1 LSIFDDCYLSGM
13 SQTAQ
18 EQAWRCILDLFLAQ
32 RGRMLAVAQE
42 FGLAPQQAIA
52 IKQLEPGKPMTM
64 SELAQRLHC
73 DNSNVTGI
81 ADRLE
86 AHGLVERR
94 PHASDRRVKTLV
106 LTERGEAVRRAYD
119 ARLGRVP
126 PELRA
131 LSDDDAG
138 RLLEIMRR
146 ATAASGAPAPRTSPT
161 A

>member
-1 LSIFDDCYLSGM
+1 MGT
-13 SQTAQ
+13 TAQ

-32 RGRMLAVAQE
+32 RRRWVGAAQE
-42 FGLAPQQAIA
+42 FGLAPQQAMA
-52 IKQLEPGKPMTM
+52 IKHLDPDRALTM

-86 AHGLVERR
+86 AAGLVERR
-94 PHASDRRVKTLV
+94 PHPGDRRVKTLA
-106 LTERGEAVRRAYD
+106 LTERGAAVRGAYD

-126 PELRA
+126 PELRE
-131 LSDDDAG
+131 LSDEDAEQ
-138 RLLEIMRR
+138 LVAIMQR
-146 ATAASGAPAPRTSPT
+146 ATRASEARDPRTVPT

>member
-1 LSIFDDCYLSGM
+1 M
-13 SQTAQ
+13 SPTAQ

-32 RGRMLAVAQE
+32 RGRMLSVAQE

-52 IKQLEPGKPMTM
+52 IKLLEPGKPLTM

-106 LTERGEAVRRAYD
+106 LTERGEAVRGAYD
-119 ARLGRVP
+119 ARLGLVP
-126 PELRA
+126 PELQA
-131 LSDDDAG
+131 LSDEDAES
-138 RLLEIMRR
+138 LLEIMRR
-146 ATAASGAPAPRTSPT
+146 ATGASGAPAPGRTGLRS
-161 A
+161 

>member
-1 LSIFDDCYLSGM
+1 MMGP
-13 SQTAQ
+13 TAQ

-32 RGRMLAVAQE
+32 RGRWLGVAQE
-42 FGLAPQQAIA
+42 FGLAPQQAMA
-52 IKQLEPGKPMTM
+52 IKHLEPGRALTM

-86 AHGLVERR
+86 AAGLAERR
-94 PHASDRRVKTLV
+94 AHPSDRRVKTLV
-106 LTERGEAVRRAYD
+106 LTERGEAVRGAYD

-126 PELRA
+126 PELQA
-131 LSDDDAG
+131 LSDEDAEQ
-138 RLLEIMRR
+138 LLEIMRR
-146 ATAASGAPAPRTSPT
+146 ATRVDAEPDRRTSPT

>member
-1 LSIFDDCYLSGM
+1 MGST
-13 SQTAQ
+13 TAQ

-32 RGRMLAVAQE
+32 RSRWVGLAQE
-42 FGLAPQQAIA
+42 FGLAPQQAMA
-52 IKQLEPGKPMTM
+52 IKHLDPDRPLPM

-86 AHGLVERR
+86 SAGLVERR
-94 PHASDRRVKTLV
+94 PHPGDRRVKALA
-106 LTERGEAVRRAYD
+106 LTERGRAVRGAYD

-126 PELRA
+126 PELQA
-131 LSDDDAG
+131 LSDEDAEQ
-138 RLLEIMRR
+138 LLAIMRR
-146 ATAASGAPAPRTSPT
+146 ATRASGEPAPRTAPT